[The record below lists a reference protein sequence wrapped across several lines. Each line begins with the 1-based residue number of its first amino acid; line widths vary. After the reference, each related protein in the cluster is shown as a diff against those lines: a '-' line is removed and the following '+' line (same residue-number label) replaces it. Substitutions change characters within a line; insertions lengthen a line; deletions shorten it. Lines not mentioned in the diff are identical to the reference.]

1 MKTAALILGA
11 SLFFV
16 SNPARAAGW
25 SSEVKIKGIETND
38 NVGIGMRIFLTFT
51 TSPSTG
57 GSCANM
63 SQYRLGGS
71 ADNIKQMSTFAVSAL
86 LASRPVKVLLSDAC
100 DGGAYP
106 IIVGLELR

>member
-16 SNPARAAGW
+16 SNSAHAAGW
-25 SSEVKIKGIETND
+25 SSEVKIKAIETND
-38 NVGIGMRIFLTFT
+38 TGIGMRIFLTFT
-51 TSPSTG
+51 TPPSTG
-57 GSCANM
+57 GPCLNM

-100 DGGAYP
+100 DGGTYP